1 MKNDVIV
8 SIENLHVNLMT
19 TRGVVCAV
27 RGADLDIKKGEIHG
41 LVGESGCGKTMTSKS
56 ILRLHDEKRM
66 LYEGSIKLRDSQ
78 GNIKDILQLPMNEVR
93 KMRGSEVSM
102 IFQDPVVS
110 LNPLLTIGNQMVE
123 MLRTHYQD
131 MTKDQAKQKT
141 LKLLD
146 LVGIKPA
153 AERYKQ
159 YPFEF
164 SGGMLQRIMIAMAL
178 SCDPQLLIADEC
190 TTALDVTTQA
200 QILDLM
206 KHLQETIGM
215 SILFITH
222 NFGVVA
228 EICDRASVMYAGK
241 IVETSTVEDLFDHP
255 KHPYT
260 KALIES
266 IPKSGRPGEKL
277 VTIPG
282 APPSLVKPIKGCAFA
297 ERCQYANENCKC
309 QQPEM
314 IQVVDQGMSVPVSY
328 QKGRWNNGRRDYT
341 C

>member
-66 LYEGSIKLRDSQ
+66 LYEGSIKLRDSK

-164 SGGMLQRIMIAMAL
+164 SGGMLQRIMIGLALAMKPAL
-178 SCDPQLLIADEC
+178 LVADEPTTAIDAITQAEILKEFQRIKEESHTAMIFISHDLGAVSKIADEIVVMNGGK
-190 TTALDVTTQA
+190 LVEQGDFEH
-200 QILDLM
+200 ILRHAKDPYTRMLA
-206 KHLQETIGM
+206 ET
-215 SILFITH
+215 
-222 NFGVVA
+222 
-228 EICDRASVMYAGK
+228 RRSVM
-241 IVETSTVEDLFDHP
+241 
-255 KHPYT
+255 
-260 KALIES
+260 
-266 IPKSGRPGEKL
+266 
-277 VTIPG
+277 
-282 APPSLVKPIKGCAFA
+282 
-297 ERCQYANENCKC
+297 ERYRLCLDNQEELCLN
-309 QQPEM
+309 
-314 IQVVDQGMSVPVSY
+314 
-328 QKGRWNNGRRDYT
+328 
-341 C
+341 

>member
-1 MKNDVIV
+1 MKNDAVV

-27 RGADLDIKKGEIHG
+27 RGVDLEIKKGEIHG
-41 LVGESGCGKTMTSKS
+41 LVGESGCGKTVTSKS

-66 LYEGSIKLRDSQ
+66 LYEGKIFLRDSK
-78 GNIKDILQLPMNEVR
+78 GEVKDILKLPMNEVR

-110 LNPLLTIGNQMVE
+110 LNPLLSIEKQMVE
-123 MLRTHYQD
+123 MLLAHNEK
-131 MTKDQAKQKT
+131 MTREEAREKSVG
-141 LKLLD
+141 LLD

-153 AERYKQ
+153 KERIRQ

-178 SCDPQLLIADEC
+178 SCNPQLLIADEC

-206 KHLQETIGM
+206 KHLQETMGM

-241 IVETSTVEDLFDHP
+241 IVETSDVLELFDHP

-260 KALIES
+260 RALINS
-266 IPKSGRPGEKL
+266 IPKSGHPGEKL

-282 APPSLVKPIKGCAFA
+282 SPPSLNKPIKGCAFA
-297 ERCQYANENCKC
+297 SRCEYAQERCKTMQPQMRMAGSGHEYACFLDE
-309 QQPEM
+309 
-314 IQVVDQGMSVPVSY
+314 V
-328 QKGRWNNGRRDYT
+328 
-341 C
+341 

>member
-66 LYEGSIKLRDSQ
+66 LYEGSIKLRDSK
-78 GNIKDILQLPMNEVR
+78 GNIKDILQLPINEVR

-241 IVETSTVEDLFDHP
+241 IV
-255 KHPYT
+255 
-260 KALIES
+260 
-266 IPKSGRPGEKL
+266 
-277 VTIPG
+277 
-282 APPSLVKPIKGCAFA
+282 
-297 ERCQYANENCKC
+297 
-309 QQPEM
+309 
-314 IQVVDQGMSVPVSY
+314 
-328 QKGRWNNGRRDYT
+328 
-341 C
+341 

>member
-1 MKNDVIV
+1 MVWLKNDVIV

-190 TTALDVTTQA
+190 TTALDVTPQA

-260 KALIES
+260 K
-266 IPKSGRPGEKL
+266 R
-277 VTIPG
+277 
-282 APPSLVKPIKGCAFA
+282 
-297 ERCQYANENCKC
+297 
-309 QQPEM
+309 
-314 IQVVDQGMSVPVSY
+314 
-328 QKGRWNNGRRDYT
+328 
-341 C
+341 

>member
-1 MKNDVIV
+1 MVWLKNDVIV

-164 SGGMLQRIMIAMAL
+164 SGGMLQEMGVKGAGPAAESIKPDIAICFDVCFGATGKEMDGNNRRNYLGEGPAIMLYDWNNTSCLGNIVPTELSDAL
-178 SCDPQLLIADEC
+178 ISTANEKEIPYQIGVTLNCGTDAALISLSG
-190 TTALDVTTQA
+190 TGVKTAGIGIPNRYMHSAIGTV
-200 QILDLM
+200 DL
-206 KHLQETIGM
+206 EDI
-215 SILFITH
+215 
-222 NFGVVA
+222 NN
-228 EICDRASVMYAGK
+228 AGK
-241 IVETSTVEDLFDHP
+241 
-255 KHPYT
+255 
-260 KALIES
+260 
-266 IPKSGRPGEKL
+266 L
-277 VTIPG
+277 VAAYIQK
-282 APPSLVKPIKGCAFA
+282 VK
-297 ERCQYANENCKC
+297 
-309 QQPEM
+309 
-314 IQVVDQGMSVPVSY
+314 
-328 QKGRWNNGRRDYT
+328 
-341 C
+341 

>member
-66 LYEGSIKLRDSQ
+66 LYEGSIKLRDSK

-200 QILDLM
+200 QIVKQLM
-206 KHLQETIGM
+206 ALRDEKQT
-215 SILFITH
+215 SIIIVTH
-222 NFGVVA
+222 NIGVA
-228 EICDRASVMYAGK
+228 AYMSDK
-241 IVETSTVEDLFDHP
+241 IVVMQKGKAVDFGTRDEVINNPTSD
-255 KHPYT
+255 YT
-260 KALIES
+260 K
-266 IPKSGRPGEKL
+266 KL
-277 VTIPG
+277 LSSV
-282 APPSLVKPIKGCAFA
+282 
-297 ERCQYANENCKC
+297 
-309 QQPEM
+309 PEM
-314 IQVVDQGMSVPVSY
+314 EGKRFV
-328 QKGRWNNGRRDYT
+328 
-341 C
+341 